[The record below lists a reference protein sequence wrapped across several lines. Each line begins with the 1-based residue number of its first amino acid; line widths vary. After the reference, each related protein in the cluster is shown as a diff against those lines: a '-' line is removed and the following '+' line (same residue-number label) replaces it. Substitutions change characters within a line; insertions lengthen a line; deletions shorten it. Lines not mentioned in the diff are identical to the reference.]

1 MNKEDLDFLNDKTP
15 FNFCETKICISSKT
29 IGTNAEVLQEIRN
42 FSPSDGWISYQSSPA
57 KRISGMS
64 FEVSGE
70 YILAGEF
77 YNTNGTSLSV
87 RFNGENWNLF
97 SYRESDDGVV
107 VLKKNVKQLS
117 KLGDNTFLN
126 YDVFYKF
133 DNELGYR
140 PYCSTFTGFSEDKK

>member
-1 MNKEDLDFLNDKTP
+1 MNKEDLDFLNDKTQC
-15 FNFCETKICISSKT
+15 NFCETKICISSKT

-42 FSPSDGWISYQSSPA
+42 FSPSDGWISFQSSPA
-57 KRISGMS
+57 KRINDMD
-64 FEVSGE
+64 FEVVGE
-70 YILAGEF
+70 HVLAGEF
-77 YNTNGTSLSV
+77 YNSNGTSLSI
-87 RFNGENWNLF
+87 RFDGESWNLF

-140 PYCSTFTGFSEDKK
+140 PYCSAFTGFSEDKK